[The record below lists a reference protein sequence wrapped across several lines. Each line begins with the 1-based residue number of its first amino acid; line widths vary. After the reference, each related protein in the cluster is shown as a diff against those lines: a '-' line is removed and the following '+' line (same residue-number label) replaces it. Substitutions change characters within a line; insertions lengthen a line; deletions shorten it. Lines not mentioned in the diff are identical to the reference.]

1 MAPSTPDVHAEPQ
14 WLVHA
19 LRTEIS
25 GADVRSKL
33 EHEWRTQPAHARIAI
48 AELMREYILQPD
60 VSCARIAEALA
71 ISETSWCDAILD
83 TCWALD
89 AEMEVRCDE
98 NLPLETARSRLADV
112 VRAFVTGGLLTAKLV
127 ASRLDAALLGAIGL
141 LDANVFQRRGIQI
154 RTATFLSL
162 IHI

>member
-48 AELMREYILQPD
+48 AELMREYIPA
-60 VSCARIAEALA
+60 AR
-71 ISETSWCDAILD
+71 C
-83 TCWALD
+83 
-89 AEMEVRCDE
+89 
-98 NLPLETARSRLADV
+98 V
-112 VRAFVTGGLLTAKLV
+112 VRAH
-127 ASRLDAALLGAIGL
+127 SRGTCHL
-141 LDANVFQRRGIQI
+141 
-154 RTATFLSL
+154 
-162 IHI
+162 